1 MKKTILLSSIFAV
14 GAALATDIDSSVIGT
29 LPVPVVAGQQL
40 MAVPF
45 ADNDEG
51 SIAVSDMVK
60 TADLKPGTKLYVAT
74 SSGYDMWT
82 LGDDGKWKAAQKVT
96 IGNDGNAIADESKD
110 ATEATVKRGDAFWL
124 ETLDEQSGNV
134 TLLGGKSD
142 AATQVVPGGWN
153 LIGNRGLVKVTVDQD
168 SITGAATGDQIVV
181 SKNGSLSY
189 WTFKTGKGWRLPD
202 GNGGWQKDVKLTLE
216 AGQGCWLKTKNS
228 VTVNF

>member
-14 GAALATDIDSSVIGT
+14 GAALATDVDSTVIGT
-29 LPVPVVAGQQL
+29 LPVEVAKGQQL

-45 ADNDEG
+45 ADNANGE
-51 SIAVSDMVK
+51 IAVNDMVR
-60 TADLKPGTKLYVAT
+60 TSDLETGTKLYVAT

-82 LGDDGKWKAAQKVT
+82 LGDDGKWKAAKKVT

-124 ETLDEQSGNV
+124 ETVEGQSGGNV
-134 TLLGGKSD
+134 TLLGGKSN
-142 AATQVVPGGWN
+142 AATQVVPGKWN
-153 LIGNRGLVKVTVDQD
+153 LIGNRGLVEVTVGVD

-202 GNGGWQKDVKLTLE
+202 GKGGWQSVALTLK